1 MAGPLAGLKVIEV
14 AGLGAGPYC
23 GMMLADM
30 GAEIVRIERMPLPP
44 LRAPV
49 PDPLARS
56 RQSVALDL
64 KKPAGAEALLR
75 LVDGADALFEA
86 FRPGVAERLGFG
98 PEVCTARNPALV
110 YGRMT
115 GWGQQGPLSGA
126 AGHDI
131 NYIAL
136 SGALHSIGVKGGKP
150 VPPLNLAG
158 DFGGGGLLL
167 AFGMVCALLERT
179 RSGRGQVVDAAML
192 DGAASMMAMFCGFQ
206 AMGMF
211 DEAPGAS
218 MLGGAAHFYDTY
230 ETRDGKF
237 VAVAPLEPAFY
248 DEFIG
253 KLGLDRERYAA
264 HGFRF
269 DKTRDQHWGELKQA
283 LAEVFRT
290 RTRDEWCALLE
301 GSDACFA
308 PVLGLSEAPRHAHN
322 AARQTFIEVG
332 GVTQPAP
339 APRFS
344 RSAAGRPAP
353 PGMPGADTR
362 AVLAAAGYEEGAL
375 AAMATDRVIPAGPE
389 SGMAADKEA
398 DKGDAGDE

>member
-1 MAGPLAGLKVIEV
+1 MPGPLAGLRIIEV

-30 GAEIVRIERMPLPP
+30 GAEVLRIERMPLLP
-44 LRAPV
+44 LRSPL

-56 RQSVALDL
+56 RKTIALDL
-64 KKPAGAEALLR
+64 RKSGGVEALLR

-98 PEVCTARNPALV
+98 PGPCLERNPRLV

-115 GWGQQGPLSGA
+115 GWGQQGPLARA
-126 AGHDI
+126 AGHDL

-136 SGALHSIGVKGGKP
+136 SGALHSIGPEGGKP
-150 VPPLNLAG
+150 VPPLNLVG
-158 DFGGGGLLL
+158 DFGGGGMLL
-167 AFGMVCALLERT
+167 AFGMVCALLERD

-192 DGAASMMAMFCGFQ
+192 DGAASMMAMFCGFR

-211 DEAPGAS
+211 DEAPGANL
-218 MLGGAAHFYDTY
+218 LGGAAHFYDTY
-230 ETRDGKF
+230 ETGDGKF
-237 VAVAPLEPAFY
+237 VAVAPIEPEFY
-248 DEFIG
+248 AEFID
-253 KLGLDRERYAA
+253 KLGLDRARFAP

-269 DKTRDQHWGELKQA
+269 GKMDTARWQELKA
-283 LAEVFRT
+283 ELAAVFRT

-308 PVLGLSEAPRHAHN
+308 PVLGLSEAPGHPHN
-322 AARQTFIEVG
+322 AARGTFVDVG
-332 GVTQPAP
+332 GLVQNAP

-344 RSAAGRPAP
+344 RSAPGRPAAP
-353 PGMPGADTR
+353 RLPGSDTR
-362 AVLAAAGYEEGAL
+362 EVLAGAGYDEQALAALAAAG
-375 AAMATDRVIPAGPE
+375 VIPNE
-389 SGMAADKEA
+389 QE
-398 DKGDAGDE
+398 